1 MKEKTGIPWEKNA
14 FMIGFHIYTKVAS
27 LTKDPR
33 NGVLNHV
40 LLKIRP
46 DAELGDERILIV
58 KDRSHQERGKVKI

>member
-1 MKEKTGIPWEKNA
+1 
-14 FMIGFHIYTKVAS
+14 MIGFHIYTKVAS